1 MAFCVQ
7 CGAASSGGSFC
18 TECGTAV
25 GGTTAAKVSKPKK
38 LEPTE
43 FAIRCEILHDLWM
56 NRRGDE
62 MFDDF
67 IAYND
72 LGLPLA
78 YAVDTD
84 IVDVNDRV
92 AGYIDETFEQLL
104 GSLGIEDE
112 GFSDLD
118 EMIR

>member
-1 MAFCVQ
+1 MAFCVH
-7 CGAASSGGSFC
+7 CGASSSGGSFC

-25 GGTTAAKVSKPKK
+25 GGNTATKVSIPKK

-43 FAIRCEILHDLWM
+43 FAIRCEILADLWV
-56 NRRGDE
+56 NRRNDE
-62 MFDDF
+62 MFEDF

-78 YAVDTD
+78 YAVEND
-84 IVDVNDRV
+84 IADVNARIADF
-92 AGYIDETFEQLL
+92 IDETFEQLL
-104 GSLGIEDE
+104 VSLGVEDE
-112 GFSDLD
+112 GYSDLD